1 MQPRYET
8 PTRFISTLDIFSFI
22 YHSVSPFIFL
32 MLHAFMLH
40 RITFDRK
47 GVCVGGGNIY
57 VLSLHFLSLFIYLF
71 IYSGLKASD

>member
-47 GVCVGGGNIY
+47 GVWGGQYLCLESAFSIPVY
-57 VLSLHFLSLFIYLF
+57 LFIYLF
-71 IYSGLKASD
+71 RLKSK